1 MKYQFGNLV
10 CWNCNEE
17 QRRKVVTNKTSSIA
31 AEEFLFGEVM
41 TKERGKSLRREY
53 ANITP
58 TSARGDA
65 QAGTI
70 VYNGIALSFL
80 QMSSCKNSNMHLR
93 GNQGRYRNDI

>member
-41 TKERGKSLRREY
+41 TKERGKSLRRE
-53 ANITP
+53 
-58 TSARGDA
+58 
-65 QAGTI
+65 
-70 VYNGIALSFL
+70 
-80 QMSSCKNSNMHLR
+80 
-93 GNQGRYRNDI
+93 